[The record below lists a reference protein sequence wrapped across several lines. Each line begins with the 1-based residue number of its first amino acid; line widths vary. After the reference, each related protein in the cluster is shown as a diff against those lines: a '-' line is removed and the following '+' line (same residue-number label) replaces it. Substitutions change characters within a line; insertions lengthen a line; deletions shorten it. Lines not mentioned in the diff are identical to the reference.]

1 MRYSASY
8 EFRWYITQYWEYLC
22 SGDFEAQGDVA
33 KSRKK
38 IPTITS
44 RPKTPT
50 RNQRQINEAGT
61 QNTRFIFHAQR
72 RNSTSPTRVG
82 TRRLSLLWESFH
94 SVRSIRQI
102 VKIVDI
108 DDSRIT
114 YTPRSSLSGAE
125 TCTFIMGLIPRV
137 IFFSFLLLLFFSFLL
152 QTYLRLSL
160 LLNDNAWKDILTFG
174 TLLARLWV
182 LEHVVNR
189 ACDSIYPWKRDV
201 CFH

>member
-8 EFRWYITQYWEYLC
+8 ELRRHITQYWEYLC

-72 RNSTSPTRVG
+72 RNSTSPTSMPSITPIWTGQTTGQDWYRLAHFK
-82 TRRLSLLWESFH
+82 RLSIWWWSQRESAF
-94 SVRSIRQI
+94 IGWFI
-102 VKIVDI
+102 
-108 DDSRIT
+108 
-114 YTPRSSLSGAE
+114 AE
-125 TCTFIMGLIPRV
+125 MYSV
-137 IFFSFLLLLFFSFLL
+137 IFFFCNSQNVFCRKNFLRTTKFVFNFRS
-152 QTYLRLSL
+152 S
-160 LLNDNAWKDILTFG
+160 
-174 TLLARLWV
+174 
-182 LEHVVNR
+182 
-189 ACDSIYPWKRDV
+189 
-201 CFH
+201 

>member
-72 RNSTSPTRVG
+72 RISTSPTSMPFISPIFTGQSTGQDWYRLAQFK
-82 TRRLSLLWESFH
+82 RLSIWWWSQRDHGERFYWSFIPEMF
-94 SVRSIRQI
+94 SVQ
-102 VKIVDI
+102 
-108 DDSRIT
+108 
-114 YTPRSSLSGAE
+114 
-125 TCTFIMGLIPRV
+125 
-137 IFFSFLLLLFFSFLL
+137 FFFLLRQKSMFWHFPS
-152 QTYLRLSL
+152 
-160 LLNDNAWKDILTFG
+160 W
-174 TLLARLWV
+174 
-182 LEHVVNR
+182 
-189 ACDSIYPWKRDV
+189 
-201 CFH
+201 